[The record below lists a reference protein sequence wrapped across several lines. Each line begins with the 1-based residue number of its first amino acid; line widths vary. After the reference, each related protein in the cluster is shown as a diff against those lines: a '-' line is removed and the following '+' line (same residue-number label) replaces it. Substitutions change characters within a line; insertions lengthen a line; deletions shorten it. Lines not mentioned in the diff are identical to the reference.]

1 MKKSLLNKIKSHNA
15 IIGVIG
21 LGYVGLPLVLRF
33 AEENFT
39 VTGFDV
45 DEQKIAALN
54 QGRSYIKHIP
64 SEKIAALVSTKK
76 FKATSD
82 YSLLKKTDAILICV
96 PTPLNANKEP
106 DLSFVEKTA
115 AQIAA
120 HLQKGQLIS
129 LESTTYP
136 GTTKEVLLPLFEKTG
151 LKPGRDFFLVYSP
164 EREDPGNP
172 LYNTK
177 NIPKV
182 LGGMTPACAEAAEA
196 LYSQIVDGVI
206 VLSSP
211 EAAEFTKILENTF
224 RSVNIALVNEL
235 KILAGRMN
243 VDIWEVINAASTK
256 PFGFMPFYPG
266 PGLGGHCIPI
276 DPYYLSWKAREL
288 NFNTRFIELAGEV
301 NTNMPQYVIS
311 KIVDGLN
318 QKGQCCKNS
327 KILILGAAYKKDVDD
342 MRESPALEIMDILK
356 EKGAEVYYND
366 PHIPFIPRLRKYD
379 LNFSSSPLTEEF
391 LQSMDAAVIV
401 TDHSAYNYEW
411 IVSNSNLIIDTRN
424 ATAGITSNPQKIIKA

>member
-1 MKKSLLNKIKSHNA
+1 VA
-15 IIGVIG
+15 VIG

-33 AEENFT
+33 AEENFS

-45 DEQKIAALN
+45 DEQKSSALN

-64 SEKIAALVSTKK
+64 SEKITALVSGKK

-82 YSLLKKTDAILICV
+82 YSFLKDIDCILICV
-96 PTPLNANKEP
+96 PTPLNSNKEP
-106 DLSFVEKTA
+106 DLSFVENTA

-120 HLQKGQLIS
+120 NLQKGQLIS

-136 GTTKEVLLPLFEKTG
+136 GTTREVLLPLFEKTG

-164 EREDPGNP
+164 EREDPGNTRF
-172 LYNTK
+172 NTK

-182 LGGMTPACAEAAEA
+182 LGGITPACAEAAEA
-196 LYSQIVDGVI
+196 LYNQIVDKVI
-206 VLSSP
+206 ILSSP

-235 KILAGRMN
+235 KVLADRMN
-243 VDIWEVINAASTK
+243 VDIWEVIDAASTK
-256 PFGFMPFYPG
+256 PFGFMRFTPG

-276 DPYYLSWKAREL
+276 DPYYLSWKAKEL
-288 NFNTRFIELAGEV
+288 NFQTHFIELAGEV
-301 NTNMPQYVIS
+301 NTSMPQYVIS

-318 QKGQCCKNS
+318 QNGQCCKNS

-379 LNFSSSPLTEEF
+379 LNLSSSPLTEEF
-391 LQSMDAAVIV
+391 LKSMDAVVIV
-401 TDHSAYNYEW
+401 ADHSAYNYEW
-411 IVSNSNLIIDTRN
+411 IVSNSKLIIDTRN
-424 ATAGITSNPQKIIKA
+424 ATQNIKVDRHKIIKA